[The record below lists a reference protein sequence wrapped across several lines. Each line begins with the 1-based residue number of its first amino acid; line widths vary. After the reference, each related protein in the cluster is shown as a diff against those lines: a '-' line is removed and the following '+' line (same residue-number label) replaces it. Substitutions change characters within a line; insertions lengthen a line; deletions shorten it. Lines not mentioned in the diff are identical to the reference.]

1 MGEIRENLA
10 VDFRLKLDPRT
21 EEDVEYS
28 FRFGKCQDFKFALSK
43 VKEIAFLDRD
53 YNPED
58 DHLWTVQASE
68 SNLSILCE
76 AFNNFRSMYVATKG
90 QKRLPLF

>member
-1 MGEIRENLA
+1 MRDNLA

-21 EEDVEYS
+21 EEDIQYS
-28 FRFGKCQDFKFALSK
+28 FRFGKCEDFKSALSK

-53 YNPED
+53 YDPED

-68 SNLSILCE
+68 YNLSILCE
-76 AFNNFRSMYVATKG
+76 AFSNFRKMYEVTKG